1 MREAEEQEPD
11 VPRDI
16 RFLRQEWGRYWPTGS
31 ETLPISSSAPADMFV
46 TSRAP
51 ETFISLHAAMLR
63 ISVDAFAFD
72 VRGMEHGRVIPRR
85 PHGSAGIGQAADF
98 VPRARGYGLR

>member
-1 MREAEEQEPD
+1 
-11 VPRDI
+11 
-16 RFLRQEWGRYWPTGS
+16 
-31 ETLPISSSAPADMFV
+31 
-46 TSRAP
+46 
-51 ETFISLHAAMLR
+51 MLR